1 MAVDLGEDFKL
12 SKVATLGKA
21 DDQNR
26 FVTKYALEYSSDGS
40 KWQEYKDATGKRVS
54 YHYYYYFFFFHLLI
68 IIFLLMCSRVIQDII
83 AVV

>member
-40 KWQEYKDATGKRVS
+40 KWQEYKDATGKRVTNHS
-54 YHYYYYFFFFHLLI
+54 ILFFFI
-68 IIFLLMCSRVIQDII
+68 Y
-83 AVV
+83 AVFKL